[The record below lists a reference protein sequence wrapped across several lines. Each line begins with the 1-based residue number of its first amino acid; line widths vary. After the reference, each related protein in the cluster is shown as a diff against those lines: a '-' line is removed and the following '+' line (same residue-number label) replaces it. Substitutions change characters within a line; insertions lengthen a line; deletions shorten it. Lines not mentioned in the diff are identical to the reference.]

1 MRRFYHNAEAAQ
13 QQYPHER
20 SIDINHYPF
29 HQILDIITDMNDGQ
43 LAADVKK
50 LMDSLEDLPEPSVD
64 PALIVVSGL
73 PGSGKSYFSRRLA
86 ERLPF
91 PIIESDAMRQ
101 ILAPQPSYSPGESER
116 LFRACHALIGDLL
129 RKGISL
135 IFDATNLIERNR
147 EQLYRIADSAD
158 AKLILVRVEAP
169 PELVRQRLERRQMEP
184 DQNDKSDA
192 DWKVYQK
199 MTATAERIRRN
210 HFAVDT
216 SKDIA
221 PAIEKIV
228 REARR

>member
-1 MRRFYHNAEAAQ
+1 
-13 QQYPHER
+13 
-20 SIDINHYPF
+20 
-29 HQILDIITDMNDGQ
+29 MNDTH
-43 LAADVKK
+43 LMSDVKK
-50 LMDSLEDLPEPSVD
+50 LMDSLGKLPDPTTS

-86 ERLPF
+86 ERLPL

-101 ILAPQPSYSPGESER
+101 ILSAKPDYSQAESGR
-116 LFRACHALIGDLL
+116 LFRACHALIDELL
-129 RKGISL
+129 SKGISV

-147 EQLYRIADSAD
+147 EQLYRIADSAG
-158 AKLILVRVEAP
+158 AKLIMVRLDAP
-169 PELVRQRLERRQMEP
+169 TEVIQQRLERRRNGDDP
-184 DQNDKSDA
+184 NDKSDA
-192 DWKVYQK
+192 DWQVYRK
-199 MTATAERIRRN
+199 MTATAEKIRRN

>member
-1 MRRFYHNAEAAQ
+1 
-13 QQYPHER
+13 
-20 SIDINHYPF
+20 
-29 HQILDIITDMNDGQ
+29 MNNS
-43 LAADVKK
+43 LAADVKQ
-50 LMDSLEDLPEPSVD
+50 LMDSLGRLPEPTAS
-64 PALIVVSGL
+64 PTLIIVSGL

-101 ILAPQPSYSPGESER
+101 MLSPTPNYSQAESER
-116 LFRACHALIGDLL
+116 LFRACHALISDLL

-135 IFDATNLIERNR
+135 IFDATNLIENHR
-147 EQLYRIADSAD
+147 EQLYRIAERAD
-158 AKLILVRVEAP
+158 AKLVLVRVEAP
-169 PELVRQRLERRQMEP
+169 PELVRQRLERRQTEP

-199 MTATAERIRRN
+199 MTATAEKIRRN

>member
-1 MRRFYHNAEAAQ
+1 
-13 QQYPHER
+13 
-20 SIDINHYPF
+20 
-29 HQILDIITDMNDGQ
+29 MNESQ

-50 LMDSLEDLPEPSVD
+50 LMDSLGKLPEPTIS

-86 ERLPF
+86 ERLPL

-101 ILAPQPSYSPGESER
+101 ILSAKPDYSPGESER
-116 LFRACHALIGDLL
+116 LFHACHALIGNLL

-135 IFDATNLIERNR
+135 IFDATNLIERHR

-158 AKLILVRVEAP
+158 AKLIIVRLEAP
-169 PELVRQRLERRQMEP
+169 PELVRQRLERRQTEP

-199 MTATAERIRRN
+199 MTATAEKIRRN

>member
-1 MRRFYHNAEAAQ
+1 
-13 QQYPHER
+13 
-20 SIDINHYPF
+20 
-29 HQILDIITDMNDGQ
+29 MNDS
-43 LAADVKK
+43 LLMSDVKILK
-50 LMDSLEDLPEPSVD
+50 DSLGALPEPAAS

-86 ERLPF
+86 ERLPL

-101 ILAPQPSYSPGESER
+101 IIAPKPTYSPDESQR

-129 RKGISL
+129 HKGISV
-135 IFDATNLIERNR
+135 IFDATNLIENHR
-147 EQLYRIADSAD
+147 EQLYRIAERAD
-158 AKLILVRVEAP
+158 AKLVLVRVEAP
-169 PELVRQRLERRQMEP
+169 TEVVQQRMERRRNGDDP
-184 DQNDKSDA
+184 NDKSDA
-192 DWKVYQK
+192 DWHVYKK

-228 REARR
+228 REVSR

>member
-1 MRRFYHNAEAAQ
+1 
-13 QQYPHER
+13 
-20 SIDINHYPF
+20 
-29 HQILDIITDMNDGQ
+29 MNDSQ
-43 LAADVKK
+43 TMSDVKK
-50 LMDSLEDLPEPSVD
+50 LMVSLGKLPEPAAS

-86 ERLPF
+86 ERLPL

-101 ILAPQPSYSPGESER
+101 ILAPKPTYSPDESGR

-129 RKGISL
+129 RKGISV
-135 IFDATNLIERNR
+135 IFDATNLIENHR
-147 EQLYRIADSAD
+147 EQLYHISERAD

-169 PELVRQRLERRQMEP
+169 LDVVQQRLERRRTEP
-184 DQNDKSDA
+184 DPDDNSEA

-228 REARR
+228 REVQR

>member
-1 MRRFYHNAEAAQ
+1 
-13 QQYPHER
+13 
-20 SIDINHYPF
+20 
-29 HQILDIITDMNDGQ
+29 MNESQ

-50 LMDSLEDLPEPSVD
+50 LMDSLGKLPEPTIS

-86 ERLPF
+86 ERLPL

-101 ILAPQPSYSPGESER
+101 ILSAKPDYSPGESER
-116 LFRACHALIGDLL
+116 LFHACHALIGNLL

-135 IFDATNLIERNR
+135 IFDATNLIERHR

-158 AKLILVRVEAP
+158 AKLIIVRLEAP
-169 PELVRQRLERRQMEP
+169 PELVRQRLERRQTEP
-184 DQNDKSDA
+184 DQNDKTDA

-199 MTATAERIRRN
+199 MTATAEKIRRN

-228 REARR
+228 REAKR

>member
-1 MRRFYHNAEAAQ
+1 
-13 QQYPHER
+13 
-20 SIDINHYPF
+20 
-29 HQILDIITDMNDGQ
+29 MNDS
-43 LAADVKK
+43 LLSADVKQ
-50 LMDSLEDLPEPSVD
+50 LMDSLGKLPEPSVA
-64 PALIVVSGL
+64 PVLIIVSGL

-86 ERLPF
+86 ERMPL

-101 ILAPQPSYSPGESER
+101 ILSAKPDYSQTESGR
-116 LFRACHALIGDLL
+116 LFRACHALMDELL
-129 RKGISL
+129 RKGISV
-135 IFDATNLIERNR
+135 IFDATNLIENHR
-147 EQLYRIADSAD
+147 EQLYRIADRAG
-158 AKLILVRVEAP
+158 AKLILIRVEAP
-169 PELVRQRLERRQMEP
+169 PQVVQQRLERRQAGADP
-184 DQNDKSDA
+184 DDKSDA

>member
-1 MRRFYHNAEAAQ
+1 
-13 QQYPHER
+13 
-20 SIDINHYPF
+20 
-29 HQILDIITDMNDGQ
+29 MNESQ

-50 LMDSLEDLPEPSVD
+50 LMGGLGELPEPTAS

-86 ERLPF
+86 ERLPL

-101 ILAPQPSYSPGESER
+101 ILSPKPSYSPGESER
-116 LFRACHALIGDLL
+116 LFRACHALMDELL
-129 RKGISL
+129 RKGISV
-135 IFDATNLIERNR
+135 IFDATNLIENHR
-147 EQLYRIADSAD
+147 EQLYRIADSAE
-158 AKLILVRVEAP
+158 AKLIIVRLEAP
-169 PELVRQRLERRQMEP
+169 PELVRQRLERRQTEP
-184 DQNDKSDA
+184 DPNDKSEA

-199 MTATAERIRRN
+199 MTATAEKIRRN

-216 SKDIA
+216 SRDIA

>member
-1 MRRFYHNAEAAQ
+1 
-13 QQYPHER
+13 
-20 SIDINHYPF
+20 
-29 HQILDIITDMNDGQ
+29 MNDT
-43 LAADVKK
+43 LLTSDVKK
-50 LMDSLEDLPEPSVD
+50 LMNSLGKLPEPTTS

-86 ERLPF
+86 ERLPL

-101 ILAPQPSYSPGESER
+101 ILSEKPTYSPGESER

-129 RKGISL
+129 RKGISV
-135 IFDATNLIERNR
+135 IFDATNLIEHHR
-147 EQLYRIADSAD
+147 EQLYRIADRAG
-158 AKLILVRVEAP
+158 AKLVLVRVEAP
-169 PELVRQRLERRQMEP
+169 PELVHQRLERRQTEP
-184 DQNDKSDA
+184 DPNDKSDA

-199 MTATAERIRRN
+199 MTATAEKIRRN

-216 SKDIA
+216 SKNIA

>member
-1 MRRFYHNAEAAQ
+1 
-13 QQYPHER
+13 
-20 SIDINHYPF
+20 
-29 HQILDIITDMNDGQ
+29 
-43 LAADVKK
+43 
-50 LMDSLEDLPEPSVD
+50 
-64 PALIVVSGL
+64 
-73 PGSGKSYFSRRLA
+73 
-86 ERLPF
+86 
-91 PIIESDAMRQ
+91 MRQ
-101 ILAPQPSYSPGESER
+101 LLSPIPNYSPAESGR
-116 LFRACHALIGDLL
+116 LFRACHALIDELL

-147 EQLYRIADSAD
+147 EELYRIADSAD
-158 AKLILVRVEAP
+158 AKLIIVRLEAP

-184 DQNDKSDA
+184 DPDDKSA
-192 DWKVYQK
+192 ANWQVYQK